1 MVPCP
6 GPSLTRSFYTEA
18 EHDAEFPRQESQCLG
33 VGTRNHHAV
42 FHQPGEEILR
52 WFVIPKAGIAARIQP
67 GGIARKPSFRKRNEF
82 RTLRSSVPYQGLCFF
97 HASVKVHEYRRDLYR
112 RYTRLFFILP
122 LPEQFQPFL
131 FSDPR
136 VLQQSMRIP
145 PNCPHPLQL
154 HACCIG
160 LHPRPRVS
168 SPSIPIFGSPLPSR
182 VQGLLVSKSPRLDS
196 QIDLVPPAPWMAR
209 EDTIRIFR
217 QAL

>member
-1 MVPCP
+1 MP
-6 GPSLTRSFYTEA
+6 GCGNSEPPRCFPPAGRRDSSLVRDPKGRHRGKNPA
-18 EHDAEFPRQESQCLG
+18 
-33 VGTRNHHAV
+33 
-42 FHQPGEEILR
+42 R
-52 WFVIPKAGIAARIQP
+52 WDS
-67 GGIARKPSFRKRNEF
+67 RKPSFRKRNEF